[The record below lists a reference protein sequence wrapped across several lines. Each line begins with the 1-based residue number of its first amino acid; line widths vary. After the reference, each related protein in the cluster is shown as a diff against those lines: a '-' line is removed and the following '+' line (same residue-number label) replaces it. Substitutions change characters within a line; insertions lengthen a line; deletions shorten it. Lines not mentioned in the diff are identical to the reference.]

1 MPLLGFSRE
10 LIDWYKSYL
19 SSRKFHVNVHYKFS
33 NSGNLRCR
41 VPQGSILGPL
51 LFLLYINNVP
61 QAVDSDL
68 FPYADDT
75 CLLFQHKELE
85 RIKEELTKNFSSICD
100 WFVDNKLS
108 IHFGEAKTK
117 SILFS
122 NKNRETKIGT
132 LDIQH
137 GDVKIKQYSKVT
149 YLGCEL
155 DESLWGEAMALK
167 IINKINSRLK
177 FLYRKN
183 KYLTPYLKGLL
194 CNALIQPHF
203 DYACSAW
210 YPNLNKKLKSKLQ
223 TVQNRCIRYCLQLDN
238 RSHIGV
244 KDFEK
249 INWLPVSERF
259 NQYLCSNAFKF
270 F

>member
-1 MPLLGFSRE
+1 M
-10 LIDWYKSYL
+10 
-19 SSRKFHVNVHYKFS
+19 
-33 NSGNLRCR
+33 
-41 VPQGSILGPL
+41 
-51 LFLLYINNVP
+51 P
-61 QAVDSDL
+61 QAVYCDL

-75 CLLFQHKELE
+75 CLLFQHKDLE
-85 RIKEELTKNFSSICD
+85 QIKEERTKNFSNICD
-100 WFVDNKLS
+100 WFVDNILS
-108 IHFGEAKTK
+108 IHFEENKTK

-122 NKNRETKIGT
+122 TKNRKTKIGT

-137 GDVKIKQYSKVT
+137 GDVKIKQFSKAT

-155 DESLWGEAMALK
+155 DESLLGEAMALK
-167 IINKINSRLK
+167 IINKINSRIK
-177 FLYRKN
+177 FLYRKS
-183 KYLTPYLKGLL
+183 KYLTPYLKRLL

-203 DYACSAW
+203 DYVCSAW

-223 TVQNRCIRYCLQLDN
+223 TVQNRCIRYCLHLDN

-259 NQYLCSNAFKF
+259 NQ
-270 F
+270 